1 MREFHLKRNI
11 HYRPSINLDKIWT
24 LVSQQDRERAQK
36 TPGQAL
42 QIDVTRL
49 GYFKVLGKGQL
60 PKVPIVIKAKFFSRK
75 AEQRIKAAGGACVL
89 TA

>member
-24 LVSQQDRERAQK
+24 LVSKEDREKAQANQSQ
-36 TPGQAL
+36 TL

>member
-11 HYRPSINLDKIWT
+11 HYRPSLNLDKIWS
-24 LVSQQDRERAQK
+24 LVKKEDRERAEKEKQ
-36 TPGQAL
+36 TI

-60 PKVPIVIKAKFFSRK
+60 PKTPLIIKAKFFSRK
-75 AEQRIKAAGGACVL
+75 AEKRIKEAGGACVL

>member
-11 HYRPSINLDKIWT
+11 HYRPTINLDKIWT
-24 LVSQQDRERAQK
+24 LISKEDQEKAKKANQ
-36 TPGQAL
+36 TI

-60 PKVPIVIKAKFFSRK
+60 PKIPIVIKAKFFSRK
-75 AEQRIKAAGGACVL
+75 AEHRIKDAGGVCVL

>member
-11 HYRPSINLDKIWT
+11 HYRPSVNLDTIST

-36 TPGQAL
+36 AGQAL

-60 PKVPIVIKAKFFSRK
+60 PKFPLVIKAKFFSRK